1 MADKEKVKKKKVK
14 KEEAAPVEAAPAP
27 APEPEAPPSHSSTK
41 HSSRKSSSKKVR
53 RSGSNVF
60 SMFTTQQVAEF
71 KEGFS
76 MMDWDKDGIL
86 GKEDLRATWDKVGK
100 LVTDPELDTMLG
112 EASGPVNFTQL
123 LTLFAARMSDGGQTD
138 DDETVIAAIKSFDV
152 NGKIDSEKLR
162 YGLLNWGDKFSTQ
175 EVKDAFD
182 NMEIDKKGMIDTEDL
197 ISMVLGSGDDDQ

>member
-14 KEEAAPVEAAPAP
+14 KEEAKEAAEEAPPP

-86 GKEDLRATWDKVGK
+86 GKEDL
-100 LVTDPELDTMLG
+100 
-112 EASGPVNFTQL
+112 
-123 LTLFAARMSDGGQTD
+123 
-138 DDETVIAAIKSFDV
+138 
-152 NGKIDSEKLR
+152 
-162 YGLLNWGDKFSTQ
+162 
-175 EVKDAFD
+175 
-182 NMEIDKKGMIDTEDL
+182 
-197 ISMVLGSGDDDQ
+197 